1 MSDNPRP
8 WANLT
13 HADTIHYEIQMLRF
27 AARRLEREKWEEPHD
42 AWVYEE
48 DFLTH
53 YCCLVDFLGKSK
65 PTSPTTTDVHVTNL
79 REKMQLKT
87 PSEVDEIYAEGQ
99 KLFAKYG
106 DKAGR

>member
-1 MSDNPRP
+1 
-8 WANLT
+8 
-13 HADTIHYEIQMLRF
+13 MLRF
-27 AARRLEREKWEEPHD
+27 AALEDWNGRSGKNPTMHGCM
-42 AWVYEE
+42 E